1 MKTKIALAAA
11 ALAFV
16 AAAPAAQASFKVIKW
31 DSGMCQVWNN
41 ATPWNA
47 GPVGWHTVSR
57 DYHTLDSAF
66 GKRHRMINKSSKQIR
81 KLRGTTILSPGDAGL
96 VRIHMPY
103 AR

>member
-66 GKRHRMINKSSKQIR
+66 GKRHRMIAKGR
-81 KLRGTTILSPGDAGL
+81 CW
-96 VRIHMPY
+96 
-103 AR
+103 